1 MRPATRAAT
10 ALGLGL
16 ALIASL
22 GACQTGGGEGSGD
35 GTVTITVAD
44 QPPADEVEA
53 RELFDKTV
61 ADFEAANPDIKL
73 ETEDSKYDATT
84 FQALVAAGNLPDVL
98 RIPFTD
104 IQGLIANGQV
114 ANLTE
119 ALAETGLDA
128 KLNPDTLTIAQ
139 DSSGD
144 VFAVPIDA
152 YSLGLVFNPS
162 LLEAAGLDPLD
173 PPATWDEVRTA
184 AKAITDAT
192 GVPGFSQMAMNNAGG
207 WMFSAMTYSFGG
219 TIENEDGTAVTF
231 NDEPSKQALQLLHD
245 MRWVDHSV
253 PEALFDYDG
262 INQAFG
268 TEQLGMF
275 VGGAD
280 MYWAS
285 VINNKM
291 DKTHYAF
298 GPMPQNGGI
307 NGALTGGAVVI
318 VNPEATDAEKI
329 AATKWI
335 EYRYLRQFQD
345 EEAAIAD
352 AQAGAEAETP
362 VGLPRLSVLSQS
374 TLDEY
379 NGWIAEYVNVPVEN
393 FGPYLATT
401 GEIPMIPEPKVKAQE
416 VYAALDAVVQAVLT
430 DENADIDALL
440 ADAEEALNAKLGR

>member
-22 GACQTGGGEGSGD
+22 GACQTGGGEGSAD

-128 KLNPDTLTIAQ
+128 KLNPDTLSIAQ
-139 DSSGD
+139 DSSGE

-173 PPATWDEVRTA
+173 PPATWEEVRSA

-298 GPMPQNGGI
+298 GPMPQNGGV

-318 VNPEATDAEKI
+318 VNPEASDAEKI

-345 EEAAIAD
+345 EEAAIAE

-393 FGPYLATT
+393 FGPYLAMT

-440 ADAEEALNAKLGR
+440 ADAEEALNAKLSR